1 MEMAENPHV
10 EIGFR
15 RNLYTPLAEKHTY
28 FSDNIEKRKSLN
40 TPYGINF
47 LMVEA
52 PNIHTSRTLPKYI
65 RQSEISTMLNDAK
78 KKSYRDYILI
88 LVMSRTGIRV
98 SEVVAIRK
106 RDIDDGK
113 LIVRQGKGKKDRLV
127 PLEDELNTILGLFMD
142 QLSPRDK
149 LFKLTDRQVRNIV
162 YKYKPDGLDVSPH
175 TLRHSFAVHCLKS
188 GMNLRTLQKI
198 LGHGSLTT
206 TQEYLDV
213 VGADVVDDFKK
224 VVW

>member
-1 MEMAENPHV
+1 M
-10 EIGFR
+10 
-15 RNLYTPLAEKHTY
+15 HTFTHQVTV

-40 TPYGINF
+40 TPYGMTKH
-47 LMVEA
+47 MVGVA
-52 PNIHTSRTLPKYI
+52 NIHTPKTLPKYI
-65 RQSEISTMLNDAK
+65 GQSEILAMLNTAK
-78 KKSYRDYILI
+78 KKSYRDYILLLI
-88 LVMSRTGIRV
+88 MSRTGIRV
-98 SEVVAIRK
+98 SELVNIRK

-142 QLSPRDK
+142 QLGPRDK
-149 LFKLTDRQVRNIV
+149 LFKLTDRSVRNIV
-162 YKYKPDGLDVSPH
+162 YKYAPDGFDVHPH

-188 GMNLRTLQKI
+188 GMNIRTLQKI

-206 TQEYLDV
+206 TQVYLDV
-213 VGADVVDDFKK
+213 IGADVADDFKK